1 MGFSFVSAEERN
13 PTNQTPT
20 PAVDPCAEI
29 QAQLDEV
36 NQFIDE
42 NNLLKNFY
50 LWQEL
55 KAQMYDT
62 SAEVIEDTLTLGDVA
77 SLENEQ

>member
-1 MGFSFVSAEERN
+1 MGFSFQTEEERN
-13 PTNQTPT
+13 PTNVTPPT
-20 PAVDPCAEI
+20 PPADPCAEV
-29 QAQLDEV
+29 QAKLDEL

-55 KAQMYDT
+55 RDEFARKKM
-62 SAEVIEDTLTLGDVA
+62 IEETQNGF
-77 SLENEQ
+77 EEIN